1 MISTRLEKG
10 MFSNMSQIHW
20 FPGHMKK
27 ALNEIEAKIKL
38 VDIVIEILDARAP
51 LSSINPEF
59 ENKTQN
65 KKKIIIFSKADLA
78 DQKETQ
84 EWKQY
89 FEKSGVLPLI
99 LNLNDPKSEKII
111 ANEVRRLGEEKHAK
125 EKAKGMKPQPLKTMI
140 IGIPNVGKSSL
151 INRLARRSA
160 AGVQNK
166 PGYTRGEQFIKV
178 NNDFILLDTPGILPM
193 NYEDKSKATN
203 LALLG
208 SIREEILPNEDLAL
222 YLINYLY
229 KNYPNALENRF
240 GINDLS
246 DFEEVITLICHKRG
260 LLSDKERA
268 YSLLLKEFKEG
279 KLGQISLEKAL

>member
-1 MISTRLEKG
+1 MP
-10 MFSNMSQIHW
+10 QIHW

-59 ENKTQN
+59 EKRTQN
-65 KKKIIIFSKADLA
+65 KKKIIVLSKADLA
-78 DQKETQ
+78 DPSETAKW
-84 EWKQY
+84 EAY
-89 FEKSGVLPLI
+89 FKKSGASLLI
-99 LNLNDPKSEKII
+99 LNLNEPKSTNII
-111 ANEVRRLGEEKHAK
+111 SNEVKRLGVEKHQK
-125 EKAKGMKPQPLKTMI
+125 EIAKGMKPQPLKTMI

-151 INRLARRSA
+151 INRLAKRSA

-193 NYEDKSKATN
+193 SYEDKNKAIN

-208 SIREEILPNEDLAL
+208 SVKEDVLPNEDLAL
-222 YLINYLY
+222 YLFNYLK
-229 KNYPNALENRF
+229 KNYPNALNDRF
-240 GINDLS
+240 GIEELTDFSQTMDL
-246 DFEEVITLICHKRG
+246 IAKKRG
-260 LLSDKERA
+260 LISNGVYDLERA
-268 YSLLLKEFKEG
+268 YILFLKEFKDG
-279 KLGQISLEKAL
+279 KLGRITLEKAL

>member
-1 MISTRLEKG
+1 
-10 MFSNMSQIHW
+10 MSQIHW

-59 ENKTQN
+59 EKRVQN
-65 KKKIIIFSKADLA
+65 KKRIFVLSKSDLA
-78 DQKETQ
+78 DPIDTKKWE
-84 EWKQY
+84 EH
-89 FEKSGVLPLI
+89 FLKSVDSLLI
-99 LNLNDPKSEKII
+99 LNLNEQKSCQII
-111 ANEVRRLGEEKHAK
+111 ANEVKKLGEEKHAK
-125 EKAKGMKPQPLKTMI
+125 EKARGMKPQPLKTMI

-151 INRLARRSA
+151 INRLAKRSA

-193 NYEDKSKATN
+193 NYDDKTKAIH

-208 SIREEILPNEDLAL
+208 SIREEILPNEELSI
-222 YLINYLY
+222 YLIKFL
-229 KNYPNALENRF
+229 KKFYPDALNERF
-240 GINDLS
+240 GISDLS
-246 DFEEVITLICHKRG
+246 DFEKVIQDICSRRG
-260 LLSDKERA
+260 LLNDYERA
-268 YSLLLKEFKEG
+268 YALLLKEFKDG
-279 KLGQISLEKAL
+279 KLGRITLDKIQ